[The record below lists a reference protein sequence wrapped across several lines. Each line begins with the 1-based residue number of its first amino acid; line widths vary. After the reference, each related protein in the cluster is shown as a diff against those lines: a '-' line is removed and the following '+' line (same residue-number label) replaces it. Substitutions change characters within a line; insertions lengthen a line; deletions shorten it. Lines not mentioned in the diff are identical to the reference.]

1 MRPPFFI
8 ITIDTE
14 GDNLWAQPRHIATEN
29 ARYLQRFQ
37 TLCER
42 FAFKP
47 VYLTNFEMANEP
59 VFQAFGR
66 NVLRKSVGEIG
77 AHVHA
82 WNNPPLTPLTDDDN
96 RHQPYLIE
104 YPDAVMREKF
114 FITHR
119 LLEDVFQTAMVSH
132 RAGRWA
138 FDARYARLLIEHHYH
153 SDCSVTPEISWRAT
167 MGDPAGQGGADYRAF
182 PKGAYFLDLDHI
194 ERMGDSA
201 LLEVPMT
208 TRLKNSA
215 GDALKKAV
223 ARWRGKSAGEAGK
236 SAKSVWLRPRRSK
249 RSGNVK
255 EMQKLATRVLAEP
268 GMDYLEFMLHS
279 SEFMPGG
286 SPTFQTAEHIEKLY
300 ADLEALF
307 SWLAARCRGATLEE
321 YYQYKARTV

>member
-66 NVLRKSVGEIG
+66 EVLRKGTGEIG
-77 AHVHA
+77 THVHA
-82 WNNPPLTPLTDDDN
+82 WNNPPLMPLTNDDN

-114 FITHR
+114 LVTHR

-138 FDARYARLLIEHHYH
+138 FDARYARLLVELGYH

-194 ERMGDSA
+194 ERAGGSA

-208 TRLKNSA
+208 TRLKSGGLTHA
-215 GDALKKAV
+215 VKSAV
-223 ARWRGKSAGEAGK
+223 ARWRGKSAD
-236 SAKSVWLRPRRSK
+236 KSVWLRPRRSG
-249 RSGNVK
+249 GNVK
-255 EMQKLATRVLAEP
+255 EMQALATRVLAEP

-307 SWLAARCRGATLEE
+307 SWLTTRCCGATLEE
-321 YYQYKARTV
+321 YYQYKAGTV

>member
-14 GDNLWAQPRHIATEN
+14 GDNLWAQHRNITTEN

-47 VYLTNFEMANEP
+47 VYLTNFEMANDP

-66 NVLRKSVGEIG
+66 DVLRKGTGEIG
-77 AHVHA
+77 THVHA

-104 YPDAVMREKF
+104 YPDAAMREKF
-114 FITHR
+114 LVTHR
-119 LLEDVFQTAMVSH
+119 LLEDVFQMPMISH

-138 FDARYARLLIEHHYH
+138 FDTRYAKLLAEYRYH
-153 SDCSVTPEISWRAT
+153 SDCSVTPEISWRT
-167 MGDPAGQGGADYRAF
+167 TKGDPANQGGTDYRAF
-182 PKGAYFLDLDHI
+182 PRHAYFLDLDHI
-194 ERMGDSA
+194 ERAGNST

-208 TRLKNSA
+208 VRFKYGALTRAVKSA
-215 GDALKKAV
+215 L
-223 ARWRGKSAGEAGK
+223 ARWRGKPDAP
-236 SAKSVWLRPRRSK
+236 SVTWLRPRG
-249 RSGNVK
+249 GNVAA
-255 EMQKLATRVLAEP
+255 MQKLAARVLAEP
-268 GMDYLEFMLHS
+268 GADYLEFMLHS

-286 SPTFQTAEHIEKLY
+286 SPTFQTAEQIEKLY
-300 ADLEALF
+300 ADLETLF
-307 SWLAARCRGATLEE
+307 SWLATRCQGATLEE
-321 YYQYKARTV
+321 YYQFKSRAF